1 MIAIL
6 RCRSITF
13 VAFDYAAQE
22 AAACKVSPFESL
34 DKTAN
39 SDNKMKVFF
48 CQSPISQYIGLAMS
62 KA

>member
-6 RCRSITF
+6 RYRSITF

-22 AAACKVSPFESL
+22 AAACKESPFESL

-48 CQSPISQYIGLAMS
+48 CQPPISQYMGLAMS